1 MAERKA
7 SILWVDDEIDLLKS
21 QIVFLEER
29 GYNVK
34 PVANGEDA
42 VGLVETGSFDL
53 VLLDQM
59 MPGMDGLSTFVK
71 IKEVNPSLPV
81 VMVTKMEEEGLID
94 EALRKRID
102 DFLLKPVNP
111 IQILSAARRIL
122 EGKEIRERELSR
134 EFVDG
139 FNAVESMRASAE
151 GWEDWLKIHLR
162 LSEWDVILDEFPD
175 SGLMQSHLDQRR
187 QCNVDFSMYIEKA
200 YRNWIKDGERPNLSI
215 DLIPH
220 FMAPHLVAHKRVYF
234 IIIDCLRLDQ
244 WLAIEPMLEP
254 YFSIQRDYYYS
265 ILPTATPYSRNAI
278 FAGLFP
284 SEIASTYPQ
293 FWDET
298 GSDESGKNRYERQ
311 LLDRQLKR
319 LGIKVT
325 PSLKYLKIYT
335 ADEAV
340 HARKQVPTLQNVPL
354 VAMVFNFV
362 DIVAHSRSESVV
374 LQEMLPDE
382 SAYRTFTK
390 SWFMHSPLYDIL
402 KAVSLQDVVVVVTTD
417 HGSVLGR
424 RSAVALGDR
433 ETSTN
438 VRYKFGTNL
447 NCDARQAIRVKNPL
461 DYKLP
466 PGGVNKNYIIA
477 KEDYYFVYP
486 TNFHAY
492 ERHYRHSFQHGGI
505 SMEEMV
511 LPCVTMK
518 PKR

>member
-1 MAERKA
+1 MNISYHLHRVKKNPMFFPVILPHNQADRRYQSQNHA
-7 SILWVDDEIDLLKS
+7 SV
-21 QIVFLEER
+21 
-29 GYNVK
+29 Y
-34 PVANGEDA
+34 
-42 VGLVETGSFDL
+42 
-53 VLLDQM
+53 
-59 MPGMDGLSTFVK
+59 LST
-71 IKEVNPSLPV
+71 
-81 VMVTKMEEEGLID
+81 
-94 EALRKRID
+94 
-102 DFLLKPVNP
+102 
-111 IQILSAARRIL
+111 
-122 EGKEIRERELSR
+122 
-134 EFVDG
+134 G
-139 FNAVESMRASAE
+139 F
-151 GWEDWLKIHLR
+151 
-162 LSEWDVILDEFPD
+162 LDEFGV
-175 SGLMQSHLDQRR
+175 SYA
-187 QCNVDFSMYIEKA
+187 V
-200 YRNWIKDGERPNLSI
+200 SI
-215 DLIPH
+215 
-220 FMAPHLVAHKRVYF
+220 FTKGCTFKGY
-234 IIIDCLRLDQ
+234 
-244 WLAIEPMLEP
+244 
-254 YFSIQRDYYYS
+254 
-265 ILPTATPYSRNAI
+265 TGI

-284 SEIASTYPQ
+284 SAIAGTYPQ

-311 LLDRQLKR
+311 LLDKQLKR

-335 ADEAV
+335 ADEAAQ
-340 HARKQVPTLQNVPL
+340 ARKQVPTLQNVPM

-402 KAVSLQDVVVVVTTD
+402 KALSLQDVVVVVTTD

-438 VRYKFGTNL
+438 VRYKCGTNL

-492 ERHYRHSFQHGGI
+492 ERHYKHSFQHGGI